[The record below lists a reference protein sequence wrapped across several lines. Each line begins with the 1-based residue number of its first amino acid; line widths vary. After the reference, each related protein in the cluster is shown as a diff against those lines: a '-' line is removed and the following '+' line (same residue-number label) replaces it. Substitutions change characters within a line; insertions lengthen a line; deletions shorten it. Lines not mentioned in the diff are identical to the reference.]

1 MIPNKTVILP
11 MEIRCHGNNKKR
23 KLCHQTILLPRPA
36 RGRRWSGE
44 KCGPTSWT
52 FYWLALVSQWGLVTS
67 GDSLSCVT
75 EMEEVCFTCTL
86 HGRGVS
92 VLSLMSWNEI
102 IESLPIKFTDINNIK
117 MRKEIWKNIWKIGL
131 YMFVLLSSIPGIQIL
146 PKKIWIFRTYLNRK
160 FAFTVLKHA
169 VNTVYW

>member
-117 MRKEIWKNIWKIGL
+117 MRKEIKKLVCICLSCSAL
-131 YMFVLLSSIPGIQIL
+131 YQVYKSYQ
-146 PKKIWIFRTYLNRK
+146 KKFEYSGRI
-160 FAFTVLKHA
+160 
-169 VNTVYW
+169 